1 MRLASFLNYQPRPK
15 TYSKP
20 RFFNLKLDSDT
31 KKTTKGLSPK
41 FLKKVFPHSSFS
53 GSFNIDKSY
62 PSNYISTT
70 KYNIITFFPKCLMFQ
85 FYRIAN
91 IYFLLT
97 AILQCFPEIS
107 PLHPFSAVSPFIFV
121 ITLSLFRE
129 VLEDY
134 NRFKSDRE
142 TNNSSCMIL
151 CSGVPLQHHW
161 SDVQVGN
168 ILLIK
173 DMEAFP
179 ADLILLSSGLE
190 TGMCYIETSSLDG
203 EKGLKAKQVIKETV
217 AIKNNQNLKVF
228 IFFNKFLFQILKFF
242 KS

>member
-1 MRLASFLNYQPRPK
+1 MKLTSLINFHSRPK

-20 RFFNLKLDSDT
+20 RFFNLRLDSDT
-31 KKTTKGLSPK
+31 KKTAKGLSPI
-41 FLKKVFPHSSFS
+41 FLKKVFPNSALN

-70 KYNIITFFPKCLMFQ
+70 KYNLFTFFPKCLFFQ
-85 FYRIAN
+85 FHRIAN

-107 PLHPFSAVSPFIFV
+107 PLHPFSAISPFIFV
-121 ITLSLFRE
+121 ITLSLFLE
-129 VLEDY
+129 ALEDY
-134 NRFKSDRE
+134 ERFKSDRE
-142 TNNSSCMIL
+142 TNNFVCMLL

-161 SDVQVGN
+161 SEVQVGN

-173 DMEAFP
+173 DQEIFP
-179 ADLILLSSGLE
+179 SDIILLASSLE

-203 EKGLKAKQVIKETV
+203 EKGLKAKQVVKETIG
-217 AIKNNQNLKVF
+217 IKNNQNLKVLF
-228 IFFNKFLFQILKFF
+228 ILILLNVFV
-242 KS
+242 